1 MQALTKQTKEALV
14 KGHDMGVNLTPTVKG
29 VKLPQFGVLATPEAH
44 TLLRGG
50 VPQGILTIVAKGEHP
65 DFNAFLDKT
74 PFFKGN
80 KKRPLRKVAIK
91 AYGHLYGYNTTGVI
105 IDPKER
111 REVENERALQ
121 KAARD
126 MAAQAAAQKKH
137 AERQKASEE
146 AFLKRLNPRA
156 RKQYLARKQNA
167 IERQRILDEEDKT
180 LFENAIVKEM
190 ADSYLKGSKRGVGRI
205 SFK

>member
-1 MQALTKQTKEALV
+1 MQALTKQTKENLI
-14 KGHDMGVNLTPTVKG
+14 KGVDMGVNLTPTVKG

-91 AYGHLYGYNTTGVI
+91 AYGHLYGYNTTNVV
-105 IDPKER
+105 IDPKEMAKR
-111 REVENERALQ
+111 DAERAVK
-121 KAARD
+121 KAAQD
-126 MAAQAAAQKKH
+126 MAAQATAQKKH
-137 AERQKASEE
+137 AKKQKASEK
-146 AFLKRLNPRA
+146 AFLKRLNPHA

-167 IERQRILDEEDKT
+167 IERQNILNEEDKT
-180 LFENAIVKEM
+180 LFENAIAKEM